1 MFAQDAV
8 KSDIYTVEKDISD
21 GLCGKTDEDNLGF
34 SYTELDAYISGES
47 KPTPAIKDKI
57 DRLHKQNLFKLQT
70 IPTFVPKDVE

>member
-1 MFAQDAV
+1 MV
-8 KSDIYTVEKDISD
+8 HKVPSD

-70 IPTFVPKDVE
+70 IPAFVPKDVK